1 MNWIS
6 NFIAEYFNLIMIYLV
21 IGLVVSV
28 KPLYSNAREYYERAN
43 NGFIRGMY
51 GEIPLKEKLL
61 MPLVFAISFVAFVI
75 FWPIFSA
82 FFIKDLIIKKKEVLL
97 EQKKAE
103 ESRFLCRPQYLV
115 KQVSI
120 ESVEVDTNNFYK
132 DPLGIA
138 PSYVFGYL
146 HAAWLEFSSQLKD
159 GEELW
164 EFLIPAGSEINRRYP
179 STSNHDIRGYARVRD
194 QKVLGEFVAD
204 GQV

>member
-6 NFIAEYFNLIMIYLV
+6 NFIAEYFNLIMIYLM

-61 MPLVFAISFVAFVI
+61 MPLVFAISFVTFVI

-120 ESVEVDTNNFYK
+120 ASVEVDTNNFYK

-138 PSYVFGYL
+138 PSNVFGYL
-146 HAAWLEFSSQLKD
+146 HAAWLEFSSPLNND
-159 GEELW
+159 EELW
-164 EFLIPAGSEINRRYP
+164 EFFIPQGSEINYQYRTIATQ
-179 STSNHDIRGYARVRD
+179 SIRGYAKVHD
-194 QKVLGEFVAD
+194 QKIIGEFVVD
-204 GQV
+204 GDE